1 MEDEEFDEL
10 YEDIFD
16 NGLVNEDFKQKFTK
30 LIDALKD
37 KISEFSDYS
46 ELDASEWGNLYY

>member
-1 MEDEEFDEL
+1 MEDEDFETL
-10 YEDIFD
+10 YNDILD
-16 NGLVNEDFKQKFTK
+16 NGLVNEDYKKKFSK

-46 ELDASEWGNLYY
+46 EIDASEWGNLIY

>member
-1 MEDEEFDEL
+1 MEDEEFDKL
-10 YEDIFD
+10 YEDILN

-37 KISEFSDYS
+37 KISKFSDYS